1 MSRAYWIAESK
12 LRLILVFS
20 YKLIGDVKVAEK
32 VEPGLFVKQVRT
44 NLAIKK
50 KKQNSCRCDIQ
61 SFGKLCGYTADWVT
75 YVKSGSCYKI
85 RG

>member
-32 VEPGLFVKQVRT
+32 VEPGLFVMQVGT
-44 NLAIKK
+44 SLALAVAIS
-50 KKQNSCRCDIQ
+50 NRLASSAAILPI
-61 SFGKLCGYTADWVT
+61 G
-75 YVKSGSCYKI
+75 
-85 RG
+85 

>member
-32 VEPGLFVKQVRT
+32 VEPGLFVMQGGT
-44 NLAIKK
+44 SLALIK
-50 KKQNSCRCDIQ
+50 
-61 SFGKLCGYTADWVT
+61 
-75 YVKSGSCYKI
+75 
-85 RG
+85 